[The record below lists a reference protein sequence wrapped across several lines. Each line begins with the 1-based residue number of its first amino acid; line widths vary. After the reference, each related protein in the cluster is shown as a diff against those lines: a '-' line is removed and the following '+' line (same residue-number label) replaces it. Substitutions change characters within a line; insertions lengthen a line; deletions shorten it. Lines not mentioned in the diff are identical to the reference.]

1 MKDKLSVKIMS
12 YLTDKKDKKK
22 SKRHKQ
28 ESNKKKT

>member
-12 YLTDKKDKKK
+12 CLTDKKDKKK

-28 ESNKKKT
+28 VCHKKKT